1 MIVFWIILGLLT
13 ALFLLG
19 LGLLQFT
26 FGRRPLPDVYDP
38 EALKNSPW
46 AKYDHIPKCLP
57 WFKAHPPKD
66 WYVVSFDDNVL
77 HGNFFPCDNPRGTI
91 IQFHGYRSRYEVDF
105 SISVPFYQNLGFN
118 LLLVDQRGNNRS
130 GGKFITFGIKERL
143 DVLSWV
149 TYTALTLGEDHPI
162 YLSGLSMGAT
172 TVCMAADLE
181 FPANVRGILADCGFT
196 APHEILSHI
205 IKNKYHLSPKPV
217 VAFLNIFTNLFA
229 GFSLYEWSTA
239 HALRNARYPVI
250 LFHGLEDDFVPAY
263 MSRDS
268 YAACTGEKSL
278 HEFPHAGHGLSYL
291 ADMPRYQRLLQEFL
305 EGHLPEVSS

>member
-1 MIVFWIILGLLT
+1 MTLLWILLGILAALLALGLS
-13 ALFLLG
+13 LLHYA
-19 LGLLQFT
+19 
-26 FGRRPLPDVYDP
+26 FGRRVMPDIYDP

-46 AKYDHIPKCLP
+46 AQYDHIPKCLP

-66 WYVVSFDDNVL
+66 WHVVSYDGHVL
-77 HGNFFPCDNPRGTI
+77 HGSFFPCETPRGTI

-105 SISVPFYQNLGFN
+105 SVSIPFYQSLGFN
-118 LLLVDQRGNNRS
+118 LLLIDQRGNNGS
-130 GGKFITFGIKERL
+130 QGPFITFGVKERL

-149 TYTALTLGEDHPI
+149 TYTAMTLGETHPI

-196 APHEILSHI
+196 SPHEILCHI
-205 IKNKYHLSPKPV
+205 IKNKYHLPAKPV

-239 HALRNARYPVI
+239 HALKNARYPVI
-250 LFHGLEDDFVPAY
+250 LFHGLDDDFVPAW
-263 MSRDS
+263 MSRAS
-268 YAACTGEKSL
+268 LEACTGEKSL
-278 HEFPHAGHGLSYL
+278 HEFPDAGHGLSYL
-291 ADMPRYQRLLQEFL
+291 VDTPRYQALLREFL
-305 EGHLPEVSS
+305 EGHLPEVQP